1 MQVNIF
7 YQKKIGHFFFF
18 NSEVLEEVRGK
29 GNIKKTSMHVI
40 VMQGCD
46 KSCSLDNYKYLE
58 MMSLLSRT
66 VYWGGKMSTP
76 FSVQAAKKVAVKQR
90 KVA

>member
-1 MQVNIF
+1 M
-7 YQKKIGHFFFF
+7 
-18 NSEVLEEVRGK
+18 
-29 GNIKKTSMHVI
+29 

-76 FSVQAAKKVAVKQR
+76 FSVQAAKKVAVKKR